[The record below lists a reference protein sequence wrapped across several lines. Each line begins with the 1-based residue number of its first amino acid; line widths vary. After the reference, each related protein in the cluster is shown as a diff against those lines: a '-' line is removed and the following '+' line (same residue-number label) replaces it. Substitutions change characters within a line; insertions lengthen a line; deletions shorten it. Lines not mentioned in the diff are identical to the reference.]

1 MNEFHLR
8 VDKKA
13 LKDLALLENI
23 LKERCESYLLS
34 YEAPVDNPDNEHYQ
48 GYMRT
53 LYKDITI
60 RKDLTKILTLKGN
73 KAYSLSALRKTK
85 EELLQYC
92 CKDGNVLISTFTPEE
107 VEVFKQVG
115 IARKDDI
122 QANVEK
128 KKKRQAGSIFV
139 QLKQQITV
147 RPDDFR
153 DTAYQVMKWYRENN
167 KPMPPI
173 NRLQD
178 LVRALWIAGLPDEHF
193 EKYAKSLA
201 LQYFSKTPEASE
213 IIF

>member
-1 MNEFHLR
+1 MLEFHLR

-13 LKDLALLENI
+13 LKDLSLLENI
-23 LKERCESYLLS
+23 LKTRCDSYLLS

-48 GYMRT
+48 GYIRT

-73 KAYSLSALRKTK
+73 QAYSLSALRKTK

-92 CKDGNVLISTFTPEE
+92 CKDGNVIFSTFTPQE

-115 IARKDDI
+115 NARKEEI

-128 KKKRQAGSIFV
+128 KKKRQAGSIFIQLRQHIKV
-139 QLKQQITV
+139 QSGDYQ
-147 RPDDFR
+147 
-153 DTAYQVMKWYRENN
+153 DTAFQVMKWYRENN

-178 LVRALWIAGLPDEHF
+178 LVRALWIAGLPEEHF

-201 LQYFSKTPEASE
+201 EQFFSKTPEASE